1 MKTIYIQLAQ
11 DAGSLN
17 SMTTPRNLIK
27 ITAPVGAIVGAIVQR
42 QEDNL
47 VLIDNGGSVIGTFRG
62 NVVLGWWI
70 EDGTN
75 G

>member
-27 ITAPVGAIVGAIVQR
+27 ITAPVGTIVQR

-47 VLIDNGGSVIGTFRG
+47 VLIDNGGSVIGAFRA
-62 NVVLGWWI
+62 NAVLGWWI